1 MDILRD
7 IERDKLTFWDI
18 MQDILQ
24 DILTFWDI
32 VKTSCGAFCGTFSHF
47 GSFWG
52 HLAGHLVGHSHILG
66 HLGDILGH
74 LSPEACPG
82 WFGSMS
88 LGRFSPN
95 FRANSGL
102 KIVLSGMCFSIFVR
116 PVFGHVFDN
125 FGDDFG
131 DHFGTKSAQEG
142 AKTSP
147 YVHQEFHR
155 PNTLHLQ
162 KHKKLFVF
170 LSLWGP

>member
-1 MDILRD
+1 
-7 IERDKLTFWDI
+7 
-18 MQDILQ
+18 
-24 DILTFWDI
+24 
-32 VKTSCGAFCGTFSHF
+32 
-47 GSFWG
+47 
-52 HLAGHLVGHSHILG
+52 
-66 HLGDILGH
+66 
-74 LSPEACPG
+74 
-82 WFGSMS
+82 MS

-162 KHKKLFVF
+162 KHKKLYVF
-170 LSLWGP
+170 LSFWGPEASQKSVRKPKRAPKRHPKTTNKSEKKTKCKLDLSFLNNCWDSFEGNFGARNGSNMYEKLDLFLDRVGPIFANF